1 MEDRVLSDEEMME
14 VKGGEAITLSAV
26 LALLSIGVVAVVV
39 YRIFFSKK
47 GKTKLPG
54 GFEFS
59 WGE

>member
-1 MEDRVLSDEEMME
+1 MEDRILTDEEMSLT
-14 VKGGEAITLSAV
+14 KGGEAITLTAV
-26 LALLSIGVVAVVV
+26 MALLAIGVVAVVC
-39 YRIFFSKK
+39 YRIFTSKK

>member
-1 MEDRVLSDEEMME
+1 MESRILTDEEMKE
-14 VKGGEAITLSAV
+14 TIGGVAITLSAIM
-26 LALLSIGVVAVVV
+26 ALLAIGVVAVVV
-39 YRIFFSKK
+39 YRIFMSKK